1 MMTKQETDLILTRLA
16 CWTTN
21 PAMKDHMMLPL
32 LRDAQAH
39 IAAMQREM
47 NQLHVMLETEQRNAV
62 QRAMWEGN
70 G

>member
-1 MMTKQETDLILTRLA
+1 VITKQETDLILTRLA

-39 IAAMQREM
+39 IAAMQRDINE
-47 NQLHVMLETEQRNAV
+47 LTA
-62 QRAMWEGN
+62 RADGKEIRAAMYHGEG
-70 G
+70 